1 MGKFEDDLKRV
12 RLEEKFN
19 SADWRGFLHMV
30 DCNEA
35 VKAFIKKNKDF
46 FVMDWKA
53 RNYKKFKRCLEYL
66 YDHVYFPEAQKFFYA
81 PITKFYIVNFKVE
94 KKSAGF
100 GHCRFVVKLVWPF
113 VIYYRRIADV
123 LEDNEIKSSEFAK
136 MEGAKHNEI
145 YCKEYPFE
153 KEYSFEFA
161 QCGKTP
167 KWILNNIYL
176 NFIHD
181 RFYAITQQMKNPPK
195 SVEEFTGQN

>member
-35 VKAFIKKNKDF
+35 VKAFVKKNKNS

-53 RNYKKFKRCLEYL
+53 RNYKHFKRLLEFVN
-66 YDHVYFPEAQKFFYA
+66 DHVYFPDAQKYFYSVV
-81 PITKFYIVNFKVE
+81 TKFFIGNFKVE

-113 VIYYRRIADV
+113 VIYYRRVADV
-123 LEDNEIKSSEFAK
+123 LADNEIKSSEFAK

-153 KEYSFEFA
+153 KEFSFEFA
-161 QCGKTP
+161 QCGKNA
-167 KWILNNIYL
+167 KWIFNEIYL
-176 NFIHD
+176 RFLNA
-181 RFYAITQQMKNPPK
+181 RFYAISQQMKNPPK
-195 SVEEFTGQN
+195 SVEEFTEQN

>member
-46 FVMDWKA
+46 FVMNWKA
-53 RNYKKFKRCLEYL
+53 MNYKQFKRCLEFVN
-66 YDHVYFPEAQKFFYA
+66 DHVYFPDAQRYFYSS
-81 PITKFYIVNFKVE
+81 ITKFYIGNFKVE

-113 VIYYRRIADV
+113 VIYYRRVADM
-123 LEDNEIKSSEFAK
+123 LADNEIKS
-136 MEGAKHNEI
+136 NEI

-167 KWILNNIYL
+167 KWIMNKIYL

-195 SVEEFTGQN
+195 SVEEFTEQN